1 MYSYSMVQWLFFFY
15 LYCFMGWCVESVYVS
30 VRKRHLTNRGF
41 LRGPFLPIYGSGAMM
56 MLVASMPFRD
66 SIVMTYIS
74 GCIGATTLEYVTGVV
89 MEKLFN
95 MRYWDYSKKK
105 FNFQGHIC
113 LGTTLAWGLLTI
125 LMTEILHVPVERF
138 VFAIPGL
145 TLNILTL
152 VLTVGIVADFT
163 LSFKA
168 AVDLRELLLK
178 MEQVKKELLHIQKR
192 LEAIVGS
199 ANHEVEICKGALTEG
214 MNNLRSVRIEDVI
227 AGIENKLENI
237 KQAAQSKSS
246 AYLESV
252 KEEILDLKTKYVFHL
267 EARRYLGEL
276 KDMVQRNLIRDN
288 PSMTSDR
295 FQEDLEE
302 LKQKASEKEQK

>member
-252 KEEILDLKTKYVFHL
+252 KEEILD
-267 EARRYLGEL
+267 
-276 KDMVQRNLIRDN
+276 
-288 PSMTSDR
+288 
-295 FQEDLEE
+295 
-302 LKQKASEKEQK
+302 

>member
-15 LYCFMGWCVESVYVS
+15 LYCFMGWCVESIYVS

-74 GCIGATTLEYVTGVV
+74 GCIGATLLEYVTGVV
-89 MEKLFN
+89 MEKLFK
-95 MRYWDYSKKK
+95 MRYWDYSQKK

-113 LGTTLAWGLLTI
+113 LGTTLSWGFLTI
-125 LMTEILHVPVERF
+125 LMTEFLHVPVERF
-138 VFAIPGL
+138 VFSIPSL
-145 TLNILTL
+145 TLNILTF
-152 VLTVGIVADFT
+152 VVTVGIVADFT

-178 MEQVKKELLHIQKR
+178 MEQLKKELLHIQKR

-199 ANHEVEICKGALTEG
+199 ANHEVEACKGALTEG
-214 MNNLRSVRIEDVI
+214 MNNIRSVRAEDVI
-227 AGIENKLENI
+227 TGIENRLESI

-252 KEEILDLKTKYVFHL
+252 KEEILELRTKYIL
-267 EARRYLGEL
+267 NIEARRYLGGL
-276 KDMVQRNLIRDN
+276 KDMIQRNLIRDN

-302 LKQKASEKEQK
+302 LKKKASEKESK